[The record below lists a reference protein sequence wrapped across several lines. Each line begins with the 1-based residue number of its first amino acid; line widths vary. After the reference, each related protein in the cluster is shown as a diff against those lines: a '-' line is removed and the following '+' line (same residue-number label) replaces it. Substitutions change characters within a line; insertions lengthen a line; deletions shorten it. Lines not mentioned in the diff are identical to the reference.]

1 MANIEVLNSRFSLY
15 DKMYSHELREHSFA
29 DWPFRAE
36 CSCTPD
42 KMAKAGFVHCPSEN
56 EPDVVCCFF
65 CLIELEGWEPDD
77 DPWTEHKKRS
87 PNCGFL
93 TMKKDFTELTVAEF
107 FSMEKE
113 RLKIYLVKGR
123 HVERDTNQSR
133 SHGKCTS
140 TPNHTYT
147 TALLSHV
154 CVCMASTTPAACTGN
169 WTPAVSHNPRW
180 FPK

>member
-133 SHGKCTS
+133 SHVAAAWASG
-140 TPNHTYT
+140 
-147 TALLSHV
+147 AAAEVLS
-154 CVCMASTTPAACTGN
+154 
-169 WTPAVSHNPRW
+169 
-180 FPK
+180 

>member
-133 SHGKCTS
+133 SHGPICCSSDWYLPLPSSNASPLSSSASITG
-140 TPNHTYT
+140 TPHT
-147 TALLSHV
+147 L
-154 CVCMASTTPAACTGN
+154 ASIN
-169 WTPAVSHNPRW
+169 DFSI
-180 FPK
+180 